1 MACGEWD
8 VYSLKEKMP
17 VSLLNKWLD
26 FYRLEPFG
34 QEWENWLMA
43 RPTHLFAMA
52 NCKKGSKIAIKD
64 FMYEDPQSTKERQAE
79 ELMMFFDNVNKKAK

>member
-1 MACGEWD
+1 
-8 VYSLKEKMP
+8 MP

-43 RPTHLFAMA
+43 RPTHLFASVHG
-52 NCKKGSKIAIKD
+52 KKGSKIAIRD
-64 FMYEDPQSTKERQAE
+64 FMYEDTESAKDRQAE
-79 ELMMFFDNVNKKAK
+79 ELMMFFDNVDKKAK